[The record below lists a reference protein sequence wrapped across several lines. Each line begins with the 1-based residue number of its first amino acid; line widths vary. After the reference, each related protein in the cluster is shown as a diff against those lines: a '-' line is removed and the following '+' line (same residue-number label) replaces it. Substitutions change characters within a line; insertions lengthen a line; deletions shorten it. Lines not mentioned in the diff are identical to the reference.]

1 MAWRQRTG
9 STVCPGCGTL
19 VGVNDESCY
28 TCGRRNPALW
38 GFAPILRRLGH
49 DLGFTNV
56 ATAICVVLYVAT
68 VLFAMGRQGPGGA
81 PPILSLDSATLFI
94 FGASGNAPVFQYGR
108 WWTVLSAGW
117 LHGGLLHIA
126 FNMYS
131 LRQLMPPTAELYG
144 PARTV
149 IIYVVAGASGFI
161 MSSLGGH
168 YMYWVPIPF
177 LQGASLT
184 IGASAAIFGLIGALY
199 HYGQRS
205 GSSHIQR
212 YMAQNAVLWVVW
224 GIFMPGIDNYAHA
237 GGFLGGWLTSRWLDP
252 LTRERGDHFIA
263 AFVCLAASALAIIVS
278 ILTGLRYLR

>member
-38 GFAPILRRLGH
+38 GFSPILRRLGQ

-56 ATAICVVLYVAT
+56 ATFICVGLYVAT
-68 VLFAMGRQGPGGA
+68 VLFSMGLHIPGSV
-81 PPILSLDSATLFI
+81 PVLSLDGGTLFI
-94 FGASGNAPVFQYGR
+94 FGAAGSEPVFSEGR

-149 IIYVVAGASGFI
+149 IIYVVAGAAGFVL
-161 MSSLGGH
+161 SSVAGRYLGW
-168 YMYWVPIPF
+168 MPIRF
-177 LQGASLT
+177 LQGSSLT

-199 HYGQRS
+199 HYGERS
-205 GSSHIQR
+205 GSSHIKR
-212 YMAQNAVLWVVW
+212 FMAQNAVIWVLW

-263 AFVCLAASALAIIVS
+263 AFVCLAASALAIIAS
-278 ILTGLRYLR
+278 ILTGLRYLRY